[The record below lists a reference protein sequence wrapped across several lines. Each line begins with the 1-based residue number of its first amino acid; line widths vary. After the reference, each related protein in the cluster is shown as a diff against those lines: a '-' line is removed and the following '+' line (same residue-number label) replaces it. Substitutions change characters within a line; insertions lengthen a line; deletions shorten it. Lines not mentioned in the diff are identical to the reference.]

1 MRTVCPV
8 LAAIPVGCM
17 AQCIYNDMTSGLRS
31 DFADKANQ
39 CRALGAECALTG
51 VTVGGIE
58 SCEAFGMSC
67 CPATTS
73 TTYAKDLCSTIISF
87 DKCNAACN
95 AVFDQRSTSYSSW
108 FKCKVND
115 ASCCDGPFVVSEAF
129 GLASSATVVA
139 AVVASSGS
147 D

>member
-73 TTYAKDLCSTIISF
+73 TTYAKSIRHELLPG
-87 DKCNAACN
+87 
-95 AVFDQRSTSYSSW
+95 
-108 FKCKVND
+108 ND
-115 ASCCDGPFVVSEAF
+115 IDDIRKRFMQHDHIF
-129 GLASSATVVA
+129 RQM
-139 AVVASSGS
+139 
-147 D
+147 